1 MATKCGKL
9 IRKTIVYD
17 AELKGRISCL
27 GGMGSY
33 FRNVRYKWSKFG
45 TIVHLCSKTWANKL
59 FKNDICNFNFF

>member
-27 GGMGSY
+27 GGG
-33 FRNVRYKWSKFG
+33 G
-45 TIVHLCSKTWANKL
+45 VHILEMSDLSGANSVQL
-59 FKNDICNFNFF
+59 FIYGQKRGRTNSLKMIFVI